1 MRGSKGLAFKP
12 KYDKGWR
19 LWVLVPV
26 LLVLGACALP
36 QQYRTDYTLCTS
48 ERPERECQQSA
59 LQAYRDT
66 SGRGGDYLL
75 GFIEFD
81 DQGQLFD
88 RAQMSGVIDALY
100 RRVAPQNRDLLIV
113 VFVHGWK
120 HNAAAGDGNIATFRQ
135 ALQQLSRAER
145 LISRD
150 SGVPPREVVGIYL
163 GWRGASLT
171 APLLKQLTFWER
183 KNTAHKVGRGG
194 VTEVLNRLELLR
206 LSKDAIAPGQ
216 QSRTRLI
223 VVGHSFGGA
232 VVYSALSQILEWRFI
247 HTESGPATSGN
258 IQGFGNLVVLINP
271 AFEAIRYAP
280 LRDMSTERGT
290 YFDGQLPVLLVLT
303 SEADAATKYAF
314 PLGRGFSTMFEAERI
329 MQRHNAATHSIEYI
343 DQDAAN
349 ITAIGHFAP
358 YRTHYLRATAPEARA
373 EQLVMSTQSAAQ
385 QFFRSSQRWEDDSP
399 GSRIPFPGTV
409 LERTM
414 TSAGRNPY
422 LIVQVDKAIIHDHNH
437 LSDPRIM
444 AFVNQLIL
452 IASQTQDVKLRSL
465 ERMKGLAK

>member
-12 KYDKGWR
+12 KCDKGWR

-36 QQYRTDYTLCTS
+36 QQYRTDYKLCTS
-48 ERPERECQQSA
+48 ERPERECQHSA

-88 RAQMSGVIDALY
+88 RAQMSDVIDALY
-100 RRVAPQNRDLLIV
+100 QRAAPQNRDLLMV

-120 HNAAAGDGNIATFRQ
+120 HNAAPGDGNIATFRQ

-150 SGVPPREVVGIYL
+150 SGVPRREVVGIYL

-171 APLLKQLTFWER
+171 APLLKELTFWER

-206 LSKDAIAPGQ
+206 LGKDAIAPGQ

-232 VVYSALSQILEWRFI
+232 VVYSALSQILVWRFV
-247 HTESGPATSGN
+247 HTESGPTATGN

-271 AFEAIRYAP
+271 AFEAMRFTP
-280 LRDMSTERGT
+280 LNEMATERKV
-290 YFDGQLPVLLVLT
+290 YFKGQLPVLLVLT

-314 PLGRGFSTMFEAERI
+314 PLGRGFSTMFEAERVS
-329 MQRHNAATHSIEYI
+329 QHTNPVTGAVEYI

-349 ITAIGHFAP
+349 ITALGHFVP
-358 YRTHYLRATAPEARA
+358 YRTHYLRATAPEAPA
-373 EQLVMSTQSAAQ
+373 ERLVVSAQSAAR
-385 QFFRSSQRWEDDSP
+385 QFFRSSQSWEDDSP
-399 GSRIPFPGTV
+399 GSRISFPGSL
-409 LERTM
+409 LERT
-414 TSAGRNPY
+414 TNSVARNPY